1 MERKSSDEMFVSLK
15 IYCSQKDALSQLHI
29 AH

>member
-1 MERKSSDEMFVSLK
+1 MERKSSDEMCVSLN
-15 IYCSQKDALSQLHI
+15 ISRSQKDALSQLHI